1 MRRTVATFTTLVV
14 GFLLIAPVSAF
25 AQDHGQGT
33 YGEVSDKV
41 VTNVGFMVIAFF
53 PLLALVLSLIL
64 WRLDKRKDARKKNT
78 KKLSSD
84 WQSGW

>member
-1 MRRTVATFTTLVV
+1 MRRTVATLTTLAI
-14 GFLLIAPVSAF
+14 GLLLLAPGSAF

-41 VTNVGFMVIAFF
+41 ITNAGFMVIAFF

-64 WRLDKRKDARKKNT
+64 WRLEVRKDRRKKST
-78 KKLSSD
+78 KKLSAD